1 MLILVSQHAH
11 TQACIT
17 WGLLTQ
23 RWGPSAPQCVCG
35 RCEQPQFLYD
45 KETQQKYHL
54 QSGDGEPLRHNL
66 LSHSLTPLT
75 RIPFLTCRQFVSQR
89 ARNKRSCITD
99 TWATKVGL
107 SGWLSLEK
115 LRPSDGI
122 LLHRCVR
129 HKQTNRSSSGLIS
142 GLSFM
147 SPGAE
152 QVFLGPRLALWVDE
166 SHRVVLNKHVFWPE
180 EMWFEA
186 ITSRLASTWH

>member
-1 MLILVSQHAH
+1 MQILVSQHSH
-11 TQACIT
+11 TQACSS

-23 RWGPSAPQCVCG
+23 RWGPSAPLRVCG

-45 KETQQKYHL
+45 KETQQKYQL
-54 QSGDGEPLRHNL
+54 QSGAREHLCHNL
-66 LSHSLTPLT
+66 LSPHP
-75 RIPFLTCRQFVSQR
+75 TCIRSHTWRQFVSQR
-89 ARNKRSCITD
+89 ARNKRSGITD
-99 TWATKVGL
+99 AWAAKVGP
-107 SGWLSLEK
+107 SGWVSLEE

-122 LLHRCVR
+122 LLHWCVR
-129 HKQTNRSSSGLIS
+129 RKQTKRSSPGLIS

-147 SPGAE
+147 SPVTE
-152 QVFLGPRLALWVDE
+152 QVFLRPRLALWVDE